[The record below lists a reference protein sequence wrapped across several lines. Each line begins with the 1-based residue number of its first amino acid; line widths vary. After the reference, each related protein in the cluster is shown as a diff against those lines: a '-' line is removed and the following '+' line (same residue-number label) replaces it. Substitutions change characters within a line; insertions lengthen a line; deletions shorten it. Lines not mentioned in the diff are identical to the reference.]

1 MQFPEF
7 SPEEEEPVV
16 PVSLYCEEV
25 ELPTQLPDIKTLTT
39 WIERLAREE
48 GVALQELSFIFCT
61 DDYLLQINQEYL
73 QHDYYT
79 DVITFQLSDGALH
92 GDIFISVDRVADNAS
107 QIGTPF
113 DYELLRVIVH
123 GVLHL
128 AGYRDKT
135 AEEEATMRMKE
146 NYYLELL

>member
-25 ELPTQLPDIKTLTT
+25 ELPTQLPDIKTLTP

-79 DVITFQLSDGALH
+79 DVITFQLSDGLLH
-92 GDIFISVDRVADNAS
+92 GDIFISLDRVADNAS
-107 QIGTPF
+107 QMETPF
-113 DYELLRVIVH
+113 EYELLRVIVH